1 MRICAVI
8 QASGMSKRMGT
19 DKLRLPVKGVEMY
32 KYIIKEVSKVKI
44 DKVVLVSKDEEILKY
59 GSAHGFTTVLNRD
72 YDLGQS
78 RSIVLALNELV
89 DFDAIMFFVADQ
101 PFLKADTIEK
111 LIEEF
116 KKTSKSIVIPLYDGK
131 RGSPVIFSSIYKEDL
146 MALKGEERG
155 RLIIEKHISDVEF
168 IDISDG
174 IQGVD
179 IDDIDDYERYC
190 V

>member
-19 DKLRLPVKGVEMY
+19 DKLRLPVKGMEMY
-32 KYIIKEVSKVKI
+32 KYIIKEVSKAKL
-44 DKVVLVSKDEEILKY
+44 DKVILVSKDEEILDY
-59 GSAHGFTTVLNRD
+59 GKKHGFSTIINVD
-72 YDLGQS
+72 YKMGQS
-78 RSIVLALNELV
+78 RSIVLAMQEMK

-101 PFLKADTIEK
+101 PFLKVETIEK

-116 KKTSKSIVIPLYDGK
+116 GKTAKSIVIPLYNGK

-155 RLIIEKHISDVEF
+155 RLIIEKHLSDVEF
-168 IDISDG
+168 IDIEDG
-174 IQGVD
+174 LQGID
-179 IDDIDDYERYC
+179 IDNMEDYERYC